1 MNFPIY
7 TKRKKQVFHVDHF
20 ESLFMGIVAL
30 PTKTLM
36 LEQAISAVS
45 CVYLGKVDNNDTMLQ
60 YGLQLYNSSIRHM
73 SRFLTREACGAD
85 LAYTSMIFQE
95 IEVHGLYLR
104 MPYVSNL
111 RQGHTLSSGSWGLF
125 YSCNRIKFHPEA
137 IPSPVTRK
145 SPDSHYLPP
154 ASKRETCTFAP
165 FVIPITSYGL
175 TDC

>member
-73 SRFLTREACGAD
+73 SRLLTRESCGAD

-95 IEVHGLYLR
+95 IEVHVYTFKCHTFLTFDKAIHCPQGLGGFFTHVIGSNSILKRYL
-104 MPYVSNL
+104 PQLLENPL
-111 RQGHTLSSGSWGLF
+111 T
-125 YSCNRIKFHPEA
+125 A
-137 IPSPVTRK
+137 IIYHQHQKGKLVHSPSPLFQLLLM
-145 SPDSHYLPP
+145 D
-154 ASKRETCTFAP
+154 
-165 FVIPITSYGL
+165 
-175 TDC
+175 